1 MINNKCIERGLNCWS
16 KIPCRSPTMS
26 EILSSTAIQTLW
38 PARIAMSSQERQIG
52 AYSFWSNHLAGNSEA
67 GLLNRSQK
75 AHA

>member
-1 MINNKCIERGLNCWS
+1 MIINKCFERGLNCWS

-26 EILSSTAIQTLW
+26 EILSSTSIQTLW
-38 PARIAMSSQERQIG
+38 PARITMSSQERQIG
-52 AYSFWSNHLAGNSEA
+52 AYSIGLGGNSEA